1 MEETKEASLDSM
13 VLTLVVVLEAE
24 AAEDLVARH
33 QEAKMAVG
41 LLAE

>member
-1 MEETKEASLDSM
+1 VEETKEASLDSL

-24 AAEDLVARH
+24 AAEDLAARLA
-33 QEAKMAVG
+33 AKMDAG